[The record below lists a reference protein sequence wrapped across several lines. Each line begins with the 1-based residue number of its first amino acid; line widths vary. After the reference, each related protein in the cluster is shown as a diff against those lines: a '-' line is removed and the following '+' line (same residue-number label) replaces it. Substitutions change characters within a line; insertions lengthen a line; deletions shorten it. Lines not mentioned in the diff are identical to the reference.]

1 MQDRAPSRRG
11 ESAPLAHACA
21 DAGRWLHREAFSHTH
36 TRRARG
42 RTPRGALAHR
52 RALSSRQTFLDALQ
66 RPLPVTFRYTDLAS
80 AAYRR
85 EGERHLEAWAA
96 RGETRRLGLVDGWQL
111 DIDKHALRAL
121 PGSDVAAVREWI
133 VRGTDAGALVRQE
146 VASMLPV
153 ALLLSA
159 APASGGLAS
168 ARVLDM
174 CASPGS
180 KTTQI
185 VEAIAAAADGTAS
198 SGVVVANDASPLRC
212 YTLVKRTAS
221 LGRHAASLVV
231 TCHCA
236 QKMPAPPGSG
246 DGGGGGYS
254 LIVCDVPCTG
264 DGTARKH
271 PEVFSRWEPH
281 LALRQH
287 RLQLQIAL
295 RAAALLAVGGTMCYS
310 TCSLNPIENEAV
322 VAALLR
328 RCGGALELVDGAA
341 ATASKLAGGCAP
353 GMTTWEVLGPQLT
366 RHPSAADLQASDA
379 LTAGEKRLFAPSMW
393 PPPPASAEAAALR
406 KCVRLLPHLSDSGGF
421 FVALLRKRR
430 RLPRHP
436 APRWHR
442 KPFPAASPPAPPP
455 ATDAARTRNAYARVP
470 PAVAA
475 RVAVPDGAT
484 ALPLYARSAAARR
497 VVALTP
503 AAAAA
508 IAAPNLHVV
517 HAGSVVAVDRRRRRA
532 RCD

>member
-1 MQDRAPSRRG
+1 MQGGGCTEKPSRTPTP
-11 ESAPLAHACA
+11 A
-21 DAGRWLHREAFSHTH
+21 
-36 TRRARG
+36 RARG

-174 CASPGS
+174 CASPDS

-185 VEAIAAAADGTAS
+185 VEAIAAAADGTAT

-246 DGGGGGYS
+246 DGGGGGGGS
-254 LIVCDVPCTG
+254 LIVCDVPCTR

-287 RLQLQIAL
+287 RLQLQIAM
-295 RAAALLAVGGTMCYS
+295 RAAALLAVGGTAVLT

-341 ATASKLAGGCAP
+341 ATASTLAGGCAP

-406 KCVRLLPHLSDSGGF
+406 RSCARRAPPLRQRRLLRRTAAEAAPPAAPPGA
-421 FVALLRKRR
+421 ALAPQAVPRRLAAGAAAGDGRRARAQRVYARARADRSQSPRRGARR
-430 RLPRHP
+430 RDGAAAVRALRRR
-436 APRWHR
+436 APRR
-442 KPFPAASPPAPPP
+442 GA
-455 ATDAARTRNAYARVP
+455 DA
-470 PAVAA
+470 
-475 RVAVPDGAT
+475 
-484 ALPLYARSAAARR
+484 
-497 VVALTP
+497 
-503 AAAAA
+503 
-508 IAAPNLHVV
+508 
-517 HAGSVVAVDRRRRRA
+517 RRRRRDRRAQPA
-532 RCD
+532 RRPRWQRRRRRPPPPPRAL